1 MFRTFSIEER
11 EEMKR
16 KQLSRENIGFCTVR
30 EGRYDEI
37 RCRHHERISRNGIH
51 THPALSNYVLFSF
64 NFAIRGKPVVLVS
77 HFFFFKKTYER
88 SRSGRVG
95 SGQVGGDGGR
105 PVCHTGPYYNLQIP
119 NTPSMVLFL
128 ELGLQVIILPM
139 ITLDFIQGAPGCEE
153 EK

>member
-37 RCRHHERISRNGIH
+37 RCRHHERISRNLIH

-77 HFFFFKKTYER
+77 HFFFPKKHTSEADR
-88 SRSGRVG
+88 VESGRVRSAATAAGRFAIPAHTITYKYLTHQVWFYFWSWG
-95 SGQVGGDGGR
+95 SR
-105 PVCHTGPYYNLQIP
+105 LLYHL
-119 NTPSMVLFL
+119 
-128 ELGLQVIILPM
+128 
-139 ITLDFIQGAPGCEE
+139 
-153 EK
+153 